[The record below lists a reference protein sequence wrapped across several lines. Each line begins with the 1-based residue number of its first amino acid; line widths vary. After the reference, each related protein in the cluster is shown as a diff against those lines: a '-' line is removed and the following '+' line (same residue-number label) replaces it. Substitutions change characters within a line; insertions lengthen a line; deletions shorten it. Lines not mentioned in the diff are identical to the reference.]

1 MAADQTPSST
11 AIRVIRG
18 GGHPRCMIVRMRD
31 VIVGT
36 AGHID
41 HGKTA
46 LVRALTGIDTD
57 RLEEEKRR
65 GITIDIGFAHMCL
78 DDYRVGFIDVPGH
91 EKFVKNML
99 AGIGGIDVAMLVVA
113 ANESVMPQTV
123 EHFAICRLLEIPR
136 GLVVITKKDL
146 VDPDLIE
153 VVEEEIHDLVT
164 GSFLE
169 DAPVIVVDSISGAGL
184 EDVKAALLQVISQSS
199 AVSRQLSAVSAF
211 RMPIDRVFTIK
222 GFGTVVTGTPS
233 HGRLPKDAPIA
244 IHPSGK
250 TGKVRG
256 IEIFNESAAVARAG
270 QRTALNLTGLE
281 KHDLARGM
289 VLAPPNTFEPSSTF
303 DVTLRLLPG
312 AGKPLKHRAP
322 VRFHHGSAE
331 LVGRVYLL
339 GRSELGPGQETPAQL
354 RLDAP
359 TIACPF
365 DHFILRSYSPVT
377 TIGGGIILDNAPLK
391 KRSLSETLS
400 ALSELSSAPSAVSYP
415 HLLLHLIKRKKT
427 IGADLTELTART
439 GLLGPEVALI
449 LKKLPDVVLIPQD
462 PPLAVDKMALD
473 HLKAQLIDY
482 VKDARAANPL
492 SPGVSREELRTRF
505 LPHSSPA
512 YLQYLLDRLQDSKDV
527 TLSGSNVLPYGTQIG
542 LSDTQQAIREAIL
555 GQIRNCGYQPPTLD
569 ELTSRL
575 PYPKTEFRSVY
586 HFLLQRGELLKITS
600 DIVISSDQVQ
610 TLKDQLRSAFQ
621 PGQPFT
627 VADFKDLLNISRKY
641 AIPYLEYLDRE
652 RVTRRAGDKRIL
664 L

>member
-1 MAADQTPSST
+1 
-11 AIRVIRG
+11 
-18 GGHPRCMIVRMRD
+18 MIIRMRD

-46 LVRALTGIDTD
+46 LVKALTGIDTD

-78 DDYRVGFIDVPGH
+78 GDYRIGFIDVPGH

-99 AGIGGIDVAMLVVA
+99 AGIGGIDIAMLVVA
-113 ANESVMPQTV
+113 ANESVMPQTI

-136 GLVVITKKDL
+136 GLVVITKTDL

-153 VVEEEIHDLVT
+153 VVREEIQDLVK

-169 DAPVIVVDSISGAGL
+169 GAPVVPVDSVSGAGL
-184 EDVKAALLQVISQSS
+184 EELKTALLEVSRQSS
-199 AVSRQLSAVSAF
+199 AVSRQQSAF

-233 HGRLPKDAPIA
+233 HGQLPKDATIA
-244 IHPSGK
+244 VYPSGK

-256 IEIFNESAAVARAG
+256 IEIFNEPAAIAKAG

-281 KHDLARGM
+281 KQDLERGM

-303 DVTLRLLPG
+303 DVMLRLLPG
-312 AGKPLKHRAP
+312 AGKPLRHRAP

-339 GRSELGPGQETPAQL
+339 GLPELAPGQEAPAQL
-354 RLDAP
+354 RLDAS

-377 TIGGGIILDNAPLK
+377 TIGGGILLDNAPAK
-391 KRSLSETLS
+391 KRNLSETLS
-400 ALSELSSAPSAVSYP
+400 ALSALSASSAGSYP
-415 HLLLHLIKRKKT
+415 NLLLYLVNRKKT
-427 IGADLTELTART
+427 TGADLHELTART
-439 GLLGPEVALI
+439 GLLAESVTPI
-449 LKKLPDVVLIPQD
+449 LKNLPDIVLIPQD
-462 PPLAVDKMALD
+462 PPLAVDKAALD
-473 HLKAQLIDY
+473 LLKTQLVDY
-482 VKDARAANPL
+482 VKNARAANPL
-492 SPGVSREELRTRF
+492 SPGVPREELRARF
-505 LPHSSPA
+505 LPHSGPT
-512 YLQYLLDRLQDSKDV
+512 YLQYLLDQLQSTKQISV
-527 TLSGSNVLPYGTQIG
+527 SGSNVLPYGTQIG
-542 LSDTQQAIREAIL
+542 LTTDGQQAIREAIVAE
-555 GQIRNCGYQPPTLD
+555 IRKGGFQPPTLD
-569 ELTSRL
+569 DLLARL
-575 PYPKTEFRSVY
+575 PHPKTELRSVY
-586 HFLLQRGELLKITS
+586 HFLLQRGELVKITS
-600 DIVISSDQVQ
+600 ELVVLSDQIT
-610 TLKDQLRSAFQ
+610 TLKNQLRSVFQ

>member
-1 MAADQTPSST
+1 
-11 AIRVIRG
+11 
-18 GGHPRCMIVRMRD
+18 MRD

-46 LVRALTGIDTD
+46 LVKALTGIDTD

-78 DDYRVGFIDVPGH
+78 GDYRIGFIDVPGH

-99 AGIGGIDVAMLVVA
+99 AGIGGIDIAMLVVA
-113 ANESVMPQTV
+113 ATESVMPQTV

-136 GLVVITKKDL
+136 GLVAITKRDL

-153 VVEEEIHDLVT
+153 VVREEIHDLVK

-169 DAPVIVVDSISGAGL
+169 NAPVVPVDSVSGSGL
-184 EDVKAALLQVISQSS
+184 EELKTALLE
-199 AVSRQLSAVSAF
+199 VSRQPSAVTRQLSAF

-233 HGRLPKDAPIA
+233 HGELQKDATIA
-244 IHPSGK
+244 VYPSGN
-250 TGKVRG
+250 TAKVRG
-256 IEIFNESAAVARAG
+256 IEIFNEPAAIATAG

-281 KHDLARGM
+281 KQDLERGM
-289 VLAPPNTFEPSSTF
+289 VLAPPDTFEPSSTF
-303 DVTLRLLPG
+303 DVMLRLLPG
-312 AGKPLKHRAP
+312 TGKPLRHRAP

-339 GRSELGPGQETPAQL
+339 GQTEMAPGQETPAQL
-354 RLDAP
+354 RLD
-359 TIACPF
+359 TETVACPF

-377 TIGGGIILDNAPLK
+377 TIGGGIILDNAPPK
-391 KRSLSETLS
+391 KRNLSETLS
-400 ALSELSSAPSAVSYP
+400 ALSALASASSAVSYP
-415 HLLLHLIKRKKT
+415 NLLLYLVNRKKT
-427 IGADLTELTART
+427 TGADVWELTART
-439 GLLGPEVALI
+439 GLLAQTITSI
-449 LKKLPDVVLIPQD
+449 LKELTDVTLIPQD
-462 PPLAVDKMALD
+462 PPLAVNTAALD
-473 HLKAQLIDY
+473 LLKTHLVDY
-482 VKDARAANPL
+482 VKNARAANPL
-492 SPGVSREELRTRF
+492 SPGVPREELRTRF
-505 LPHSSPA
+505 LAHSGPA
-512 YLQYLLDRLQDSKDV
+512 YLQYLLDHLQDSKDV
-527 TLSGSNVLPYGTQIG
+527 TLSGSNILLYGTQIG
-542 LSDTQQAIREAIL
+542 LTTDGQQAIREAIVAE
-555 GQIRNCGYQPPTLD
+555 IRKGGYQPPTLE
-569 ELTSRL
+569 ELMTRL
-575 PYPKTEFRSVY
+575 PYPKTELRSVY
-586 HFLLQRGELLKITS
+586 HFLLQRGELVKITS
-600 DIVISSDQVQ
+600 ELVVLSDQIT
-610 TLKDQLRSAFQ
+610 TLKNQLRSMFQ

>member
-1 MAADQTPSST
+1 
-11 AIRVIRG
+11 
-18 GGHPRCMIVRMRD
+18 MRD

-46 LVRALTGIDTD
+46 LVKALTGIDTD

-78 DDYRVGFIDVPGH
+78 GDYRIGFIDVPGH

-99 AGIGGIDVAMLVVA
+99 AGIGGIDIAMLVVA
-113 ANESVMPQTV
+113 ANESIMPQTV
-123 EHFAICRLLEIPR
+123 EHFAICHLLEIPR
-136 GLVVITKKDL
+136 GLVVITKRDL

-153 VVEEEIHDLVT
+153 VVREEIHDLVE

-169 DAPVIVVDSISGAGL
+169 DAPVVAVDSISGSGL
-184 EDVKAALLQVISQSS
+184 DELKAALLQVIDQRS
-199 AVSRQLSAVSAF
+199 AVSGQRSAGSAF

-222 GFGTVVTGTPS
+222 GFGTVVTGTPA
-233 HGRLPKDAPIA
+233 HGQLEKDAPIA
-244 IHPSGK
+244 VYPSGK

-256 IEIFNESAAVARAG
+256 IEIFNEPAAIAKAG

-281 KHDLARGM
+281 KQDLERGM
-289 VLAPPNTFEPSSTF
+289 VLAPPGTFEPSSIL
-303 DVTLRLLPG
+303 DVMLRLLPG

-339 GRSELGPGQETPAQL
+339 GQTELVPGQETPAQL
-354 RLDAP
+354 RLDQP

-377 TIGGGIILDNAPLK
+377 TIGGGIILDNAPPK
-391 KRSLSETLS
+391 KRNLSEALS
-400 ALSELSSAPSAVSYP
+400 ALSALSASSAGSYP
-415 HLLLHLIKRKKT
+415 DLLLYLIKRKKT
-427 IGADLTELTART
+427 IGADLNELTART
-439 GLLGPEVALI
+439 GLLTSAIMPI
-449 LKKLPDVVLIPQD
+449 LNELHDIVIIPQD
-462 PPLAVDKMALD
+462 PPLAVDKTALD
-473 HLKAQLIDY
+473 RLKTQLVDY
-482 VKDARAANPL
+482 VKKARAANPL
-492 SPGVSREELRTRF
+492 SPGVPREELRTRF
-505 LPHSSPA
+505 LAYSSPA
-512 YLQYLLDRLQDSKDV
+512 YLQYLLDHLQDSKQLM
-527 TLSGSNVLPYGTQIG
+527 LSGSNVLPHGIQIG
-542 LSDTQQAIREAIL
+542 LSDGQEAVREAIL
-555 GQIRNCGYQPPTLD
+555 AEIGKAGYQPPTIE
-569 ELTSRL
+569 ELSGKL
-575 PYPKTEFRSVY
+575 PYPKTELRNVY
-586 HFLLQRGELLKITS
+586 HFLLQRGELIKVTS
-600 DIVISSDQVQ
+600 DLVVPSEQI
-610 TLKDQLRSAFQ
+610 TRLKNQLRSVFQ